1 MRIETSKKRPQMYLG
16 FFLPFTKTV
25 NYLTSLFGGK
35 KEKKFEKLFLS
46 EWLISELVSKQSPD
60 NIPGFTCY

>member
-1 MRIETSKKRPQMYLG
+1 MYLG

-25 NYLTSLFGGK
+25 NYLTLLFGGK